1 MPRKQQLIEKGA
13 NIHRPDLISHQSLL
27 STAVVASSCL
37 QERVRLVQS
46 LLKAGADP
54 NGAAVPMGKAGT
66 GHPYPPTSKEID
78 DDSSKQKGGRGL
90 ASPATAPCP
99 TPSAPASTLCRKEGV
114 GSSGER
120 RGSPESSQKF
130 TPLHNACRVI
140 GGVEVVKVLLEAGA
154 DADGLAG
161 CRGARGLQLS
171 RLGERGVGS
180 AVTPLHIAAAHG
192 NAPIVH
198 ALTFK
203 GCRLDAETL
212 NPSR

>member
-1 MPRKQQLIEKGA
+1 MRRKQQLIRKGA
-13 NIHRPDLISHQSLL
+13 DIHRRDPISHQSLL

-54 NGAAVPMGKAGT
+54 NGAAVSTEKAGKEQLCPSNSKENANDSSTQKAGT
-66 GHPYPPTSKEID
+66 
-78 DDSSKQKGGRGL
+78 GL
-90 ASPATAPCP
+90 ASPATAPHP
-99 TPSAPASTLCRKEGV
+99 NSSASASTHCSKGGV
-114 GSSGER
+114 ASSGER
-120 RGSPESSQKF
+120 RGGPESSQKF

-154 DADGLAG
+154 NADGLVG

-171 RLGERGVGS
+171 GLGERGVGS